1 MNKSTLGTILG
12 VGLLSL
18 MKRQSGSSL
27 RLTTL
32 PFCKIDV
39 FFEMN
44 IPLSRSLTMTN
55 QEMWDLEIDLIQLG
69 DNLGFDIVDYSVQYR
84 HVDDFD
90 YSSGQ
95 YNAIRFEM
103 RIHLDIDARKTVGEA
118 SQIVKDRIKE
128 IISIID
134 QQVVAIDNSLKL
146 RKLSVRNPYT
156 RTSDPMDIYNVRL
169 SEVIEYNWNRTN
181 SPTTVNVMVP
191 IDDDYNQTY
200 TFVISVGETRD
211 KVVNADTGG
220 IYKKPESSLPKL
232 RKR

>member
-18 MKRQSGSSL
+18 MKRQSGSSI

-32 PFCKIDV
+32 PFCKIDA
-39 FFEMN
+39 FLEMN
-44 IPLSRSLTMTN
+44 IPLSRFLTMTT
-55 QEMWDLEIDLIQLG
+55 QERWDLELDLIQLG
-69 DNLGFDIVDYSVQYR
+69 DSLGFDISDYSVQIR

-90 YSSGQ
+90 PSSGQ
-95 YNAIRFEM
+95 YHSIRFEM
-103 RIHLDIDARKTVGEA
+103 RINLDIDERKTVGEA

-134 QQVVAIDNSLKL
+134 QQVVAIDRSLKL
-146 RKLSVRNPYT
+146 RKLSVKIPY
-156 RTSDPMDIYNVRL
+156 RHESDPMEIYNLRL
-169 SEVIEYNWNRTN
+169 SEVAEYKWNRGN
-181 SPTTVNVMVP
+181 QIPSINVMVP

-200 TFVISVGETRD
+200 TFRITVWETRN
-211 KVVNADTGG
+211 KAVNADTGE

-232 RKR
+232 RKK